1 MSKLPSISRRLT
13 LLALSLAAVAAWSPG
28 ANAGGKPE
36 DVFKGQIIIT
46 GKRLPTRFSSQGA
59 FVDAVRKAKTDKIW
73 PKEQEGNDHAV
84 WEVEYIAFFAQ
95 PLNDNEI
102 NVKFFDITDGGSR
115 FVAGDE
121 QYTRTRG
128 ERVFASNI
136 QLAKPNFD
144 VNRKYM
150 MTIETNGRRIAITSF
165 WLRGKGPN
173 YSGKV
178 EFSDDDAKGK

>member
-1 MSKLPSISRRLT
+1 MSKLPSVSRRLT
-13 LLALSLAAVAAWSPG
+13 LVALSLVPVLGWSP
-28 ANAGGKPE
+28 AASAGGKPE

-46 GKRLPTRFSSQGA
+46 AKRLPTKFSSQGA
-59 FVDAVRKAKTDKIW
+59 FVDALRKAKTDKLW
-73 PKEQEGNDHAV
+73 PKEQTGNDHAV

-95 PLNDNEI
+95 ALNDNEI

-121 QYTRTRG
+121 QYTRERG
-128 ERVFASNI
+128 ARIFASNI
-136 QLAKPNFD
+136 QLAKPEFD

-150 MTIETNGRRIAITSF
+150 MTIESGHRRIAITSF
-165 WLRGKGPN
+165 WLRGKGAN